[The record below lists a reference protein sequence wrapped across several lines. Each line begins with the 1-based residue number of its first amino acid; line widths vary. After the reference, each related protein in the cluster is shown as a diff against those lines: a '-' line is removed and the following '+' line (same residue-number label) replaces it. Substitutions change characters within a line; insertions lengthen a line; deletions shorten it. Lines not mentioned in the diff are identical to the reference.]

1 MNAQEHRDGRGGSG
15 LSRPDDALDAVLQ
28 LLDRQLVDSEG
39 ALAGK
44 VDDVE
49 LTQSPDGTLRVTGI
63 LVGVPAWLPR
73 TGPRQG
79 TWWLEWWRRLGVTRA
94 ERTTPGRIGIERV
107 AELDQDVTLDG
118 ERDGI
123 VHLAPGEEVS
133 AESGPDTDTLH
144 RLNDL
149 LELPVVATDESTL
162 GHVLDVR
169 LSPRDALASGD
180 IRAVGL
186 VVGRTGR
193 PGSLLGYDRSADQ
206 GPWAVARVVR
216 WIHRHTAYLPM
227 EQVEQVDWDGRAV
240 RLRS

>member
-28 LLDRQLVDSEG
+28 LLDRQLVDCEG

-49 LTQSPDGTLRVTGI
+49 LTQDADGGLRVTGI

-79 TWWLEWWRRLGVTRA
+79 VLWLDLWRRLGVTRA
-94 ERTTPGRIGIERV
+94 ERTTPGRIGVERV
-107 AELDQDVTLDG
+107 AELDQDVRLDR
-118 ERDGI
+118 ERDG
-123 VHLAPGEEVS
+123 VVRLATDGS
-133 AESGPDTDTLH
+133 AGSVH
-144 RLNDL
+144 RLDEL
-149 LELPVVATDESTL
+149 LELPVVDSDDRTV

-169 LSPRDALASGD
+169 LAPRDALSSGD

-227 EQVEQVDWDGRAV
+227 EQVDRVDWDGRAV